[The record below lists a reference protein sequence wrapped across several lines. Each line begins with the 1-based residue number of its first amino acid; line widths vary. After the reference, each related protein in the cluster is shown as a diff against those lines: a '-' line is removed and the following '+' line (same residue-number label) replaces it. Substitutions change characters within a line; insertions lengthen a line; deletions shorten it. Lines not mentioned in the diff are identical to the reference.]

1 MSKIKTHYHDILNQT
16 FEGLKETY
24 EIMGK
29 SKRDDGRKHFEVEY
43 KMGRVSPAVASI
55 TAKCRVLA
63 HNKDDAIVMMLEK
76 KISSG
81 ILRKRISI
89 IKVEEVDPNEYWDN
103 YDYNEDPKNLRGD
116 LDEEQGTE

>member
-1 MSKIKTHYHDILNQT
+1 MSKIKTYYHDILDPLHQT
-16 FEGLKETY
+16 LEGLKEGY

-43 KMGRVSPAVASI
+43 KIDDAGI

-63 HNKDDAIVMMLEK
+63 HNKDDAVVMMLEK

-81 ILRKRISI
+81 ILRKRIAI
-89 IKVEEVDPNEYWDN
+89 IKVEEVDPKEYWDN
-103 YDYNEDPKNLRGD
+103 YDYNEDPKNLGGD
-116 LDEEQGTE
+116 LDEE

>member
-29 SKRDDGRKHFEVEY
+29 SKRDDGRKNFFEVEY
-43 KMGRVSPAVASI
+43 KIADAGI
-55 TAKCRVLA
+55 TAKCRVVA
-63 HNKDDAIVMMLEK
+63 HDRDDAIVMMLEK

-81 ILRKRISI
+81 ILRERIQI
-89 IKVEEVDPNEYWDN
+89 TKLEEVDPYEFWET